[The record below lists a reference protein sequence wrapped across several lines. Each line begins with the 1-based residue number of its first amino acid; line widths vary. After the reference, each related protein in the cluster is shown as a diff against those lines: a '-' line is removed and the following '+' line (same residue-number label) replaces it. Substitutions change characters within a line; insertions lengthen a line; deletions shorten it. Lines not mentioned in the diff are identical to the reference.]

1 MNIRCEVKLL
11 HFRSIQTPQHPKHL
25 LRKDKKVV
33 QLHSVKVRP
42 LDSPKV
48 IA

>member
-11 HFRSIQTPQHPKHL
+11 HFRSIQTPQHPKQ